1 MNRMRSGPGVAT
13 RTGRAVAAGVLAGVL
28 LVGCGSGTPGA
39 PTPAA
44 PDVPSSDPAPTVTA
58 PTATAPTAT
67 VPTYAVPTAAARSAT
82 VLATTV
88 AVAAPGAGPAADRVA
103 AETVFRTYLRA
114 VADGDFATACSL
126 NAPETNRRLLD
137 ELARRGTPASGCEQ
151 AIATLYAGAGV
162 AEGAATIADTLQVQ
176 RVDVT
181 GDAATVAWSVEV
193 SGQRPLVTNALRRVD
208 GQWRLL
214 PTPNPAG

>member
-39 PTPAA
+39 PGQPAPGPPAAA
-44 PDVPSSDPAPTVTA
+44 PDVPSTGPA

-67 VPTYAVPTAAARSAT
+67 APTDAVRSGT

-126 NAPETNRRLLD
+126 NAPETNQRLLD

-162 AEGAATIADTLQVQ
+162 AEGAATIADSLQVQ

>member
-1 MNRMRSGPGVAT
+1 
-13 RTGRAVAAGVLAGVL
+13 
-28 LVGCGSGTPGA
+28 
-39 PTPAA
+39 
-44 PDVPSSDPAPTVTA
+44 VPS
-58 PTATAPTAT
+58 
-67 VPTYAVPTAAARSAT
+67 AAARSGT

-88 AVAAPGAGPAADRVA
+88 AVAAPGVGPAADRVA

-126 NAPETNRRLLD
+126 NAPETNQRLLD
-137 ELARRGTPASGCEQ
+137 ELARRGTPASGCEH

-162 AEGAATIADTLQVQ
+162 AEGAATIADSLQVQ